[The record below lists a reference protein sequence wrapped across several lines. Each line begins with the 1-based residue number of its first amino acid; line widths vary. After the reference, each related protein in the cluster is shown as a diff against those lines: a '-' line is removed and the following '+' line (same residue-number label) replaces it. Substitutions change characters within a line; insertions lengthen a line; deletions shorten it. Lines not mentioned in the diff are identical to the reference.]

1 LMFPQDPSS
10 ELPLM
15 TGGDQR
21 LARLLRQDALNVFV
35 SADAESS

>member
-1 LMFPQDPSS
+1 
-10 ELPLM
+10 LM

-35 SADAESS
+35 SADAETT